1 MLSADLRHGGQGL
14 RCAALLDDPATRSQD
29 CRPDEPGVAAR
40 DGAGADAQPTL
51 DAVLILFLRRSFRRV
66 GVELVSITDDP
77 EANSLDAR
85 GHVLRLNQQVTQ
97 EREIAERLESHRPSP
112 AGGLGDRS

>member
-1 MLSADLRHGGQGL
+1 MNRGSL
-14 RCAALLDDPATRSQD
+14 
-29 CRPDEPGVAAR
+29 PG

-77 EANSLDAR
+77 EANSLDAH
-85 GHVLRLNQQVTQ
+85 GHLLRLNQQVTQ
-97 EREIAERLESHRPSP
+97 EREVAERLEVSRASRRGRLRRPE
-112 AGGLGDRS
+112 